1 MKTMWYKR
9 KHKALRG
16 AYRTKAI
23 EGNPYF
29 PYLFHD
35 ITFETYKTSVGI
47 HYPTEVLTFSGS
59 YHKLSIN
66 KYINSYSYLYYR

>member
-1 MKTMWYKR
+1 MKTLRYQK

-16 AYRTKAI
+16 AYRTKVI
-23 EGNPYF
+23 GKH

-35 ITFETYKTSVGI
+35 ITFETFKTTIGI
-47 HYPTEVLTFSGS
+47 HYPKEVLTFNES
-59 YHKLSIN
+59 YHRLSIN